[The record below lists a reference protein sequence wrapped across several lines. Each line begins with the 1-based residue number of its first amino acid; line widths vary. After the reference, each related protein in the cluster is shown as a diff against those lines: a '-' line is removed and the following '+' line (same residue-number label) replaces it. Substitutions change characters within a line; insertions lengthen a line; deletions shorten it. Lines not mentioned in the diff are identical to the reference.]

1 MLLIAVM
8 PCAHCLEQSGAQ
20 YFLLPA
26 PFSHI
31 QTMHIHRAV
40 LTIMLTLQIALWSAV
55 WSAQSCELM
64 QPVMLACPAGFV
76 IKTAHIPPA
85 QDDAGA
91 PGMERLVPWTGRSGI

>member
-1 MLLIAVM
+1 
-8 PCAHCLEQSGAQ
+8 
-20 YFLLPA
+20 
-26 PFSHI
+26 
-31 QTMHIHRAV
+31 MHRHRAV
-40 LTIMLTLQIALWSAV
+40 LTILLTLQIALWSAV

-76 IKTAHIPPA
+76 IKTAQIPPA